1 MEVVDSAAAFT
12 EHRALLFTIAYEITG
27 SAVDAE
33 DVVSECFLRWS
44 SVGSREEVRNTRAY
58 LARIATRQALN
69 LLRAKARRR
78 EEYVGSWLPEP
89 LLTAPD
95 VAEDAIM
102 SEAISMA
109 MLVVLESLSPEERA
123 VFVLHEVFRFG
134 FAEIGAATGKA
145 ETAVRQIAH
154 RARGAVE
161 ARRPRF
167 EPDQALTS
175 AALEKFWAATVSGDL
190 QGLMSV
196 LAPDVVVLSD
206 GGGKAKA
213 ALRPVVGNESVAR
226 FMIGLARKY
235 DGGLGIEAA
244 LINGA
249 PGVQVTLD
257 GALDSVATV
266 DLVAGKIA
274 RIYFVRNPDKLAA
287 AWTVNDLAR

>member
-1 MEVVDSAAAFT
+1 MELTDPVVAFT

-33 DVVSECFLRWS
+33 DVVSECFVRWNAA
-44 SVGSREEVRNTRAY
+44 GSGEGVRNPRAY
-58 LARIATRQALN
+58 LARIATHQALN
-69 LLRAKARRR
+69 LLRAKTRRR
-78 EEYVGSWLPEP
+78 EEYVGAWLPEP

-95 VAEDAIM
+95 VAEDAVM

-109 MLVVLESLSPEERA
+109 MMVVLESLSPDERA
-123 VFVLHEVFRFG
+123 VFVLREVFG
-134 FAEIGAATGKA
+134 FDFREIGAATGRSEA
-145 ETAVRQIAH
+145 AARQIAH
-154 RARGAVE
+154 RARGAVQ

-167 EPDQALTS
+167 EPDAALAT
-175 AALEKFWAATVSGDL
+175 AALEKFWAATATGDV

-213 ALRPVVGNESVAR
+213 ALRPVVGSDAVAR
-226 FMIGLARKY
+226 FMIGLARKNQGM
-235 DGGLGIEAA
+235 DIRPA

-249 PGVQVTLD
+249 VGVQVTLD

-266 DLVAGKIA
+266 DLVAGRIA

-287 AWTVNDLAR
+287 AWTVNQLAR